1 MDGVRFR
8 WAFCQL
14 DTLRRCMPSSI
25 RKVLDELPT
34 TLDDTYERALK
45 EIPREQRQ
53 HAHRLFQCLV
63 VAIRP
68 LRVEELA
75 ELFAIDFDED
85 AGPNLKEGWRPEDP
99 EDAVL
104 SACSTL
110 IAVINND
117 NDDSGNGS
125 DDGGDDG
132 GDDDNDNDNDN
143 HEGSKIVQFS
153 HFSVKEYLTS
163 DRLRTSQIGHYHI
176 PLDTAHT
183 ILVRAC
189 LTVLLQMDENVD
201 RKRLETFPLAL
212 YASQHWVDHAKYEDV
227 ASRIQDAMEQLF
239 DPSKPYLAAWTWIYD
254 VDSGRGGQT
263 IYHLEERQ
271 KQPEGATLYY
281 AVLCGFSGLAN
292 YLIST
297 HGENVNAK
305 CGRHGTPLH
314 AASYEGHLDAARL
327 LLAHGVDVNTINQ
340 KKKTPLCSAYDGGHL
355 DAMRLLLEHGADV
368 EVHYNHNGGLLHDA
382 WSQRGH
388 ADAIHLLLQHNA
400 DVNARNSIDQTP
412 LHLASMQGQ
421 ARVAQIL
428 LEHRAIINAQDGV
441 LCTPL
446 YDASEKGHTE
456 VVQVLLKHGADVHIR
471 GSGNLTPFQVATR
484 QGHVEVAQLLLEHGA
499 KKGIGR

>member
-1 MDGVRFR
+1 
-8 WAFCQL
+8 
-14 DTLRRCMPSSI
+14 MPSSI

-34 TLDDTYERALK
+34 TLDETYERALK

-75 ELFAIDFDED
+75 EIFAIDFDED

-110 IAVINND
+110 IAVINDD

-125 DDGGDDG
+125 DDGGDD
-132 GDDDNDNDNDN
+132 DNDNDN

-189 LTVLLQMDENVD
+189 LTVLLQLDENVD
-201 RKRLETFPLAL
+201 KKRLETFPLAL

-227 ASRIQDAMEQLF
+227 VSRIQDAMEQLF
-239 DPSKPYLAAWTWIYD
+239 NPSKPYLAAWTWIHD
-254 VDSGRGGQT
+254 VDSGRDRQT
-263 IYHLEERQ
+263 IHHLEEHPKR
-271 KQPEGATLYY
+271 PEATALYY
-281 AVLCGFSGLAN
+281 AVLCGFSRLAN
-292 YLIST
+292 YLISA
-297 HGENVNAK
+297 HGETVNAE
-305 CGRHGTPLH
+305 CGRHGSPLH

-340 KKKTPLCSAYDGGHL
+340 KKKTPLCLAYDGGHL

-368 EVHYNHNGGLLHDA
+368 DVQYNDNERLLHEA
-382 WSQRGH
+382 STRRGQ
-388 ADAIHLLLQHNA
+388 ANTVHLLLQHNA
-400 DVNARNSIDQTP
+400 DVNVRNYIDQTP
-412 LHLASMQGQ
+412 LHRASRHNGL
-421 ARVAQIL
+421 ARVAQML
-428 LEHRAIINAQDGV
+428 LEHGAIIDAQDGV
-441 LCTPL
+441 HCTPL
-446 YDASEKGHTE
+446 YDASEKGRPE
-456 VVQVLLKHGADVHIR
+456 IVQVLLEHGANVHKRNKR
-471 GSGNLTPFQVATR
+471 GLTPFQIATR
-484 QGHVEVAQLLLEHGA
+484 NGHVEVAQLLLERGA
-499 KKGIGR
+499 GKE